1 MYSKVW
7 TARPGQYLV
16 NNNFPFLLQQFDL
29 IYLYLFF
36 RLLLAY
42 AVKTGR
48 LTMTLRRRKKR
59 PALPPPST
67 STALEIQ
74 SSESSSVSPEMSS
87 HLMTSSHTSRIH
99 SSYSSHMTH
108 KQSDAGHVTS
118 HLHSSQN
125 TSNHVSHVTSQF
137 GNNVSHSHTSS
148 QVTNHVSHVSLSIKN
163 QAYQQRSVVNQ
174 VKCEENIYEPV
185 EVTNGVYRQRN
196 LSQSLNSFLNVDL
209 ENNNNNGSSC
219 TLNSL
224 MYNSEYASSN
234 DDVFSES
241 TSRQSNYDPPYSVTV
256 TRAIPEKNKSS
267 YVNLDIDKQRT
278 LSASAVEENVQ
289 WKAIP
294 IDLPQEDNS
303 YVSTAEIARK
313 KREQG
318 LNKQFNNTLNSDS
331 SLYKSD
337 PELINIQRKHF
348 RKNRKSPRYT
358 SNREGSDLSSNN
370 SSSARLGNQKKKV
383 LHLFCI

>member
-1 MYSKVW
+1 M
-7 TARPGQYLV
+7 
-16 NNNFPFLLQQFDL
+16 
-29 IYLYLFF
+29 
-36 RLLLAY
+36 LLAN

-59 PALPPPST
+59 PAPPPPST
-67 STALEIQ
+67 STAQEIQ

-87 HLMTSSHTSRIH
+87 HLMTSSHTSHIH
-99 SSYSSHMTH
+99 SSYLSHITH
-108 KQSDAGHVTS
+108 KQSGVVHVAS

-148 QVTNHVSHVSLSIKN
+148 QNTNHVSHVSLSIKN

-174 VKCEENIYEPV
+174 VKCEEENIYEPV

-209 ENNNNNGSSC
+209 EDNNNNGSSC

-278 LSASAVEENVQ
+278 LSASAVEESIQ

-294 IDLPQEDNS
+294 IDLQQEDNN

-318 LNKQFNNTLNSDS
+318 LSKQLNNSLNSDS

-348 RKNRKSPRYT
+348 RKNKKSPRCT
-358 SNREGSDLSSNN
+358 SNREGNDLSSN

-383 LHLFCI
+383 LHFVSD

>member
-1 MYSKVW
+1 M
-7 TARPGQYLV
+7 
-16 NNNFPFLLQQFDL
+16 
-29 IYLYLFF
+29 
-36 RLLLAY
+36 LLAN

-59 PALPPPST
+59 PAPPPPSNST
-67 STALEIQ
+67 SQEIQ
-74 SSESSSVSPEMSS
+74 SSVSSSVSPEMSS
-87 HLMTSSHTSRIH
+87 HLITSSHTSHIH

-108 KQSDAGHVTS
+108 KQSDVGHVTS

-125 TSNHVSHVTSQF
+125 TSNHVSHVTSQL

-174 VKCEENIYEPV
+174 VKCEEENAYEPV
-185 EVTNGVYRQRN
+185 DVSKGVYRQRN

-209 ENNNNNGSSC
+209 ENDNNNGSSC

-241 TSRQSNYDPPYSVTV
+241 TSRRSNYDPPYSVTV
-256 TRAIPEKNKSS
+256 TKAIPEKNKSS

-278 LSASAVEENVQ
+278 LSASAVEESVQ

-303 YVSTAEIARK
+303 YVSTAEIART

-318 LNKQFNNTLNSDS
+318 RNKQFNNSLNSDS
-331 SLYKSD
+331 SLHKSD

-358 SNREGSDLSSNN
+358 SNREGSDLSSNS